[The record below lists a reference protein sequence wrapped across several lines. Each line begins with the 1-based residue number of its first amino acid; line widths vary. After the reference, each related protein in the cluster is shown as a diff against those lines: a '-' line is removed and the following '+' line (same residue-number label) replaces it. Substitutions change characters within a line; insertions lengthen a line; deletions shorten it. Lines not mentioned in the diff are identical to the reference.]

1 MGDDKEDEEASS
13 KPSSKETTQP
23 EKDTTQPEKEDTA
36 DTAKSSEYGDI
47 CLSI

>member
-36 DTAKSSEYGDI
+36 KSSEYGDI